1 MSVYGGGG
9 RGGGIMFAS
18 DGYEMCA
25 CMIECK
31 CLHTQA
37 NTSARVHF
45 ADNGPTMEPETDPG
59 VSQHMH
65 HTVCHNQ

>member
-1 MSVYGGGG
+1 MSVYGVNVGEEGGVV
-9 RGGGIMFAS
+9 FAC

-25 CMIECK
+25 CMIEYN

-45 ADNGPTMEPETDPG
+45 ADNGPTVEPETDPN
-59 VSQHMH
+59 VSQHTRH
-65 HTVCHNQ
+65 VN